1 MEVRMAECTTVDEAD
16 LIAIRLKYRNCCVC
30 IYLLCQISSQ
40 LQTPPYHMVV
50 QTLWALSTIYSLLLS
65 IPRSPPALVC
75 GVHYLKLLLCLPDTR
90 WGLATGGVQRVQL
103 SRVKGRQLTT
113 LSCTEQTTT
122 VPLSYS
128 GTSTSRTMNRRE
140 SHSHLLI
147 LEWDFVFL
155 PHHRSNGSAQCVK
168 LQSVH

>member
-1 MEVRMAECTTVDEAD
+1 M
-16 LIAIRLKYRNCCVC
+16 CVYAC
-30 IYLLCQISSQ
+30 SVK
-40 LQTPPYHMVV
+40 TPPNYKLLYHMV
-50 QTLWALSTIYSLLLS
+50 WHSLHSGICLHS
-65 IPRSPPALVC
+65 C
-75 GVHYLKLLLCLPDTR
+75 GMHYLKLLLCLLDTR

-103 SRVKGRQLTT
+103 SGSKGRQLTT

-128 GTSTSRTMNRRE
+128 DTSTSWTMNRRE

-147 LEWDFVFL
+147 LEWDLVFL
-155 PHHRSNGSAQCVK
+155 PHHRSNGSTQCVK

>member
-1 MEVRMAECTTVDEAD
+1 MYI
-16 LIAIRLKYRNCCVC
+16 L
-30 IYLLCQISSQ
+30 
-40 LQTPPYHMVV
+40 
-50 QTLWALSTIYSLLLS
+50 ALSKLLPTTKCPTIWCGILYTQESVS
-65 IPRSPPALVC
+65 TCVWNAL
-75 GVHYLKLLLCLPDTR
+75 YLKLLLCLPDTR

-128 GTSTSRTMNRRE
+128 DTSTSWTMNRGE

-147 LEWDFVFL
+147 LEWDLVFL

>member
-1 MEVRMAECTTVDEAD
+1 MEVRMVELTMVGEAD
-16 LIAIRLKYRNCCVC
+16 LIVIHLKYRHRCVC
-30 IYLLCQISSQ
+30 IYLLCQNSSQ
-40 LQTPPYHMVV
+40 LQNALPYGVAFS
-50 QTLWALSTIYSLLLS
+50 TLRNLS
-65 IPRSPPALVC
+65 PLVC
-75 GVHYLKLLLCLPDTR
+75 GMHYLKLLLCLPDTR

-128 GTSTSRTMNRRE
+128 DTSTSWTMNRRE

-147 LEWDFVFL
+147 LEWDLVFL